1 MKMDDRELVQKHYT
15 KVQQMRLLDDDF
27 MTAVFSNYHPAVQ
40 KTLQIIMN
48 DPNLEVLEVH
58 VQDSRKNLTG
68 RSVRL
73 DVLVQDENGRVF
85 NVEIQRSDKGAGTK
99 RARYNLGLVD
109 AGNLKAGEDFSAL
122 PDTYIIFITENDV
135 MGKGLPIYHVER
147 VIMETQELF
156 NDDEHIIFVNA
167 AYTGEDPIGK
177 LMADF
182 RASDPAEIHY
192 QELAQPLSYFKT
204 NEGGVRQMCRLIEK
218 ERSDAFAEGCA
229 KGKAELSEALR
240 NLSTKLS
247 EQHRQDELILAATDL
262 DAAKRLFK
270 EFNIPFENT

>member
-1 MKMDDRELVQKHYT
+1 MDDRDLVQKHYA

-27 MTAVFSNYHPAVQ
+27 MTAVFSNYHTAVQ
-40 KTLQIIMN
+40 KALQIIM
-48 DPNLEVLEVH
+48 DDHNLEVLEVY
-58 VQDSRKNLTG
+58 VQDSRKNLAG

-73 DVLVQDENGRVF
+73 DVLVRDENDRVF

-109 AGNLKAGEDFSAL
+109 AGNLKAGEDFSSL

-182 RASDPAEIHY
+182 RASDPAEINY

-218 ERSDAFAEGCA
+218 ERSDAFTEGQA
-229 KGKAELSEALR
+229 KGQIALTEALR
-240 NLSTKLS
+240 ALSQKLS

-262 DAAKRLFK
+262 ETAKRLFK
-270 EFNIPFENT
+270 EFNIPFENA